1 MHMRS
6 RMRVDGAI
14 SSYDGGT
21 TTGRYGSGGGHGIAL
36 GQAGRSR
43 STPYGGYSDTEAMGP
58 AASDRYYGR
67 DPYYDGR
74 TYDDRYGQQ
83 QQQQQQQQLQQPY
96 YNDRRAAAPP
106 PPPRDRDFATSDPY
120 RLQQQ
125 QQQPVDSGM
134 RRGPMRPPP
143 GSMDPSRSGEMLG
156 SGGHLG
162 PRHPA
167 EFFDSD
173 MESVTSAFSS
183 QSAPHTRG
191 KRPG

>member
-1 MHMRS
+1 
-6 RMRVDGAI
+6 
-14 SSYDGGT
+14 
-21 TTGRYGSGGGHGIAL
+21 
-36 GQAGRSR
+36 
-43 STPYGGYSDTEAMGP
+43 MGP

-74 TYDDRYGQQ
+74 TFDGGRTNDGRSYDDRYG
-83 QQQQQQQQLQQPY
+83 PY

-106 PPPRDRDFATSDPY
+106 PPPRDRDFATNDPY
-120 RLQQQ
+120 R
-125 QQQPVDSGM
+125 QQQPVDSGV
-134 RRGPMRPPP
+134 RRGPMRPQQ
-143 GSMDPSRSGEMLG
+143 GSMDPSRTGEMMG

>member
-1 MHMRS
+1 MDDRAMQMRS

-14 SSYDGGT
+14 SSYDGGAT
-21 TTGRYGSGGGHGIAL
+21 RYGGHPVAL

-43 STPYGGYSDTEAMGP
+43 SNPYGGYSDTEAMGP
-58 AASDRYYGR
+58 SASDRYYAR

-74 TYDDRYGQQ
+74 TYDDRAAGYGQQ
-83 QQQQQQQQLQQPY
+83 QQPY

-106 PPPRDRDFATSDPY
+106 PPPRDRDFAAAGDPY
-120 RLQQQ
+120 RQ
-125 QQQPVDSGM
+125 
-134 RRGPMRPPP
+134 RGPLRPPQ
-143 GSMDPSRSGEMLG
+143 MDPMRTGEMMG

-162 PRHPA
+162 PRHPT

-183 QSAPHTRG
+183 QSAPHVRG

>member
-1 MHMRS
+1 MDDRAMQMRS

-14 SSYDGGT
+14 SSYDGGAS
-21 TTGRYGSGGGHGIAL
+21 RYGGHPVAL

-43 STPYGGYSDTEAMGP
+43 SNPYGGYSDTEAMGP
-58 AASDRYYGR
+58 SASDRYYAR

-74 TYDDRYGQQ
+74 TYDDRAAAGYGQQ
-83 QQQQQQQQLQQPY
+83 QQQQQPY

-106 PPPRDRDFATSDPY
+106 PPPRDRDFAAAGDPY
-120 RLQQQ
+120 RQ
-125 QQQPVDSGM
+125 
-134 RRGPMRPPP
+134 RGPLRPPQ
-143 GSMDPSRSGEMLG
+143 MDPMRTGEMMG

-162 PRHPA
+162 PRHPT

-183 QSAPHTRG
+183 QSAPHVRG